1 MRRLKARIAQI
12 TARPQLIAL
21 QARVDDLESE
31 VVYLRHERSK
41 LIGIMF
47 GGDHGRD

>member
-1 MRRLKARIAQI
+1 MRSLKARIGQI

-21 QARVDDLESE
+21 QARVDDLETE
-31 VVYLRHERSK
+31 VGYLRQERSK

-47 GGDHGRD
+47 GGDDGRD